1 MLLFVILSPGTPRRE
16 GGETTETRSGSQR
29 VLVVDDAGEMRA
41 LIRRTLGTAGYQVD
55 LASSLAEA
63 RGMDPSSYDAVV
75 VDARLG
81 ADRGTDLIEELTS
94 ADPAA
99 PRRCLVITGGPRD
112 ALPDGVASL
121 AKPFR
126 LAELLTAVR
135 TLHQPGAGGEQDQR
149 AQATWPAGT
158 GAATAA
164 PSAAGTGEPAAVP
177 CAPCAAGSA
186 GPMAWQLL
194 GLTRRLR
201 ARERGELA
209 GFLHDGPVQD
219 LAAASL
225 ELQLLRRSVVPALAA
240 PLDAVVKRLDAVA
253 RPLRAVV
260 NEAGPALVSEPGL
273 AGALGQR
280 AAWLLATPLAVDAEP
295 ACAGLAATEV
305 AAVVDVAE
313 LMLFAMTPALPPDE
327 ARVEVRAADDLIGI
341 TVTIVPAV
349 GGEPADDSAAA
360 QGTLSELATALSAG
374 VGSDFGRTLWRSWI
388 TLPRAAAGAA

>member
-1 MLLFVILSPGTPRRE
+1 MLLLVILSPGTPRRE

-29 VLVVDDAGEMRA
+29 VLVVDDAGDMRA
-41 LIRRTLGTAGYQVD
+41 LIRRTLGTAGYHVD

-63 RGMDPSSYDAVV
+63 RGMDPSTYDAVL

-99 PRRCLVITGGPRD
+99 PRRCLVITGGPRE

-135 TLHQPGAGGEQDQR
+135 ALHQPGAGGERDHGAR
-149 AQATWPAGT
+149 ATRPAGA
-158 GAATAA
+158 GA
-164 PSAAGTGEPAAVP
+164 S
-177 CAPCAAGSA
+177 CAAGPA
-186 GPMAWQLL
+186 GPVAWQLL

-209 GFLHDGPVQD
+209 GFLHDGPIQD

-225 ELQLLRRSVVPALAA
+225 ELQLLRRSAVPAQA
-240 PLDAVVKRLDAVA
+240 PPLEAVVKRLDAVA

-260 NEAGPALVSEPGL
+260 NEAGPALVPEPGL
-273 AGALGQR
+273 AGALRQR

-305 AAVVDVAE
+305 AAVTDVAE
-313 LMLFAMTPALPPDE
+313 LMLFAMTPGLPPDE
-327 ARVEVRAADDLIGI
+327 ARVAVRAADDLIGI
-341 TVTIVPAV
+341 TVTLVPAV
-349 GGEPADDSAAA
+349 GGEPAGDGAAA
-360 QGTLSELATALSAG
+360 QGTLGELATALSAS

-388 TLPRAAAGAA
+388 TLPRALPAGQAEDGGQEVWLDQ

>member
-29 VLVVDDAGEMRA
+29 VLVVDDAGDMRA
-41 LIRRTLGTAGYQVD
+41 LIRRTLGTAGYHVD

-63 RGMDPSSYDAVV
+63 RGMDPSSYDAVL

-99 PRRCLVITGGPRD
+99 PRRCLVITGGPRA

-135 TLHQPGAGGEQDQR
+135 ALHQPGAGGEQDQR
-149 AQATWPAGT
+149 AQATRPAGT
-158 GAATAA
+158 GA
-164 PSAAGTGEPAAVP
+164 PAAVP

-209 GFLHDGPVQD
+209 GFLHDGPIQD

-260 NEAGPALVSEPGL
+260 NEAGPALVPEPGL

-341 TVTIVPAV
+341 TVTLVPAV

-360 QGTLSELATALSAG
+360 QGTLGELATALSAS

>member
-1 MLLFVILSPGTPRRE
+1 
-16 GGETTETRSGSQR
+16 
-29 VLVVDDAGEMRA
+29 MRA
-41 LIRRTLGTAGYQVD
+41 LIRRTLGTAGYHVD

-63 RGMDPSSYDAVV
+63 RGMDPSSYDAVL

-135 TLHQPGAGGEQDQR
+135 ALHQPGAIGEPDHR
-149 AQATWPAGT
+149 TQATRPAGT
-158 GAATAA
+158 GA
-164 PSAAGTGEPAAVP
+164 PAAAL
-177 CAPCAAGSA
+177 CAPCAAGPA
-186 GPMAWQLL
+186 GPVAWQLL

-209 GFLHDGPVQD
+209 GFLHDGPIQD

-225 ELQLLRRSVVPALAA
+225 ELQLLRRSVVPEQAP

-260 NEAGPALVSEPGL
+260 NEAGPALVPESRL
-273 AGALGQR
+273 AGALRQR

-305 AAVVDVAE
+305 AAVIDVAE
-313 LMLFAMTPALPPDE
+313 LMLFAMTPGLPPDE
-327 ARVEVRAADDLIGI
+327 ARVEVRATDDLIGI
-341 TVTIVPAV
+341 TVTLMPAV
-349 GGEPADDSAAA
+349 GGEPASDSAAA
-360 QGTLSELATALSAG
+360 RGTLGELATALSAS
-374 VGSDFGRTLWRSWI
+374 VGSEFGRTLWRSWI
-388 TLPRAAAGAA
+388 TLPRAAAGTG

>member
-1 MLLFVILSPGTPRRE
+1 
-16 GGETTETRSGSQR
+16 
-29 VLVVDDAGEMRA
+29 
-41 LIRRTLGTAGYQVD
+41 
-55 LASSLAEA
+55 
-63 RGMDPSSYDAVV
+63 MDPSSYDAVL

-135 TLHQPGAGGEQDQR
+135 ALHQPGADREEDHR
-149 AQATWPAGT
+149 AQATRPDRT
-158 GAATAA
+158 GAPAAA
-164 PSAAGTGEPAAVP
+164 PR
-177 CAPCAAGSA
+177 APCAAGSA
-186 GPMAWQLL
+186 GPVAWQLL

-209 GFLHDGPVQD
+209 GFLHDGPIQD

-225 ELQLLRRSVVPALAA
+225 ELQLLRRSVVPAQEP
-240 PLDAVVKRLDAVA
+240 PLDAVLRRLDAAA

-260 NEAGPALVSEPGL
+260 NEAGPVLVPPSGL
-273 AGALGQR
+273 AGALGQQS
-280 AAWLLATPLAVDAEP
+280 AWLLATPLAVDAEP

-305 AAVVDVAE
+305 AAVADVAE
-313 LMLFAMTPALPPDE
+313 LMLFAMTPGLPPDE

-341 TVTIVPAV
+341 TVTVVPAT
-349 GGEPADDSAAA
+349 GGEPAGDSAAA
-360 QGTLSELATALSAG
+360 RGTLGELATALQAS
-374 VGSDFGRTLWRSWI
+374 VGSDFGGTLWRSWM
-388 TLPRAAAGAA
+388 TLPRAAPGQADDGGQEVRRDQ

>member
-1 MLLFVILSPGTPRRE
+1 
-16 GGETTETRSGSQR
+16 
-29 VLVVDDAGEMRA
+29 MRA
-41 LIRRTLGTAGYQVD
+41 LIRRTLGNAGYHVD
-55 LASSLAEA
+55 LASSLGEA
-63 RGMDPSSYDAVV
+63 RGMDPSSYDAVL

-81 ADRGTDLIEELTS
+81 ADRGTDLIEEMTS

-99 PRRCLVITGGPRD
+99 PRRCLVITGGPRA

-135 TLHQPGAGGEQDQR
+135 ALHQPGAGGEQDHR
-149 AQATWPAGT
+149 TQATQPAGT
-158 GAATAA
+158 GA
-164 PSAAGTGEPAAVP
+164 PAAAP
-177 CAPCAAGSA
+177 CAPCAARSA
-186 GPMAWQLL
+186 GPVAWQLL

-209 GFLHDGPVQD
+209 GFLHDGPIQD

-225 ELQLLRRSVVPALAA
+225 ELQLLLRSVVRAQAP

-260 NEAGPALVSEPGL
+260 NEAGPALVPESRL
-273 AGALGQR
+273 AGSLRQR

-313 LMLFAMTPALPPDE
+313 LMLFAMTPGLPPDE
-327 ARVEVRAADDLIGI
+327 ARVEVRATDDLIAI
-341 TVTIVPAV
+341 TVTLVPAV
-349 GGEPADDSAAA
+349 GGEPAGDSAAA
-360 QGTLSELATALSAG
+360 LGTLGELAAALSAS
-374 VGSDFGRTLWRSWI
+374 VGSEFGRTIWRSWI
-388 TLPRAAAGAA
+388 TLPRAAGGTG